1 VTLASYVRP
10 VVSVSLG
17 DGVVAAAS
25 LLRNERVGR
34 IVVTRDGRPIGIFTD
49 RDLALRV
56 VADARSPQATRV
68 EDIMTFDP
76 ITLPLS
82 ETVDSAVR
90 CMREHGV
97 RRIPIVDDAGAVVGI
112 VTADDLFVD
121 LGRQLA
127 AVGEAIAEPADSEDS
142 R

>member
-1 VTLASYVRP
+1 
-10 VVSVSLG
+10 
-17 DGVVAAAS
+17 
-25 LLRNERVGR
+25 
-34 IVVTRDGRPIGIFTD
+34 
-49 RDLALRV
+49 
-56 VADARSPQATRV
+56 
-68 EDIMTFDP
+68 
-76 ITLPLS
+76 
-82 ETVDSAVR
+82 
-90 CMREHGV
+90 V